1 MSLFKFLFR
10 RRPRKRSLPLPPP
23 LDANEKLFRER
34 VELLTVM
41 ALLMQRP

>member
-10 RRPRKRSLPLPPP
+10 RRPRKLPLPPP
-23 LDANEKLFRER
+23 LDANEKLLRER
-34 VELLTVM
+34 MELITVM